1 MVVLPLAAFGSAAI
15 EVHRQCSYR
24 LGEDPDTGPDRREV
38 QRTFLSDIGPADS
51 IRHCVGRDH
60 MIDRCLEF
68 GCRHVAPLA
77 APQKRKPL
85 HYRLLLSETNIAK
98 RFVIWIRQCLT
109 RNYFICQSF

>member
-1 MVVLPLAAFGSAAI
+1 MVHQIEACRVGIGNLNKVMTGMVILPLAAFGSAAI
-15 EVHRQCSYR
+15 EVHGQRSYC

-38 QRTFLSDIGPADS
+38 QRTLLSDIGPADS

-77 APQKRKPL
+77 PMQK
-85 HYRLLLSETNIAK
+85 
-98 RFVIWIRQCLT
+98 
-109 RNYFICQSF
+109 